1 VSHLRAPLDALLDIG
16 TETLGTQ
23 GAVEHAVNGNLGA
36 EPQRRSWFCN
46 VATEEAPP
54 ARVASIATCHVRRRT
69 YLVEG
74 VFTHKWLRVIE
85 GSTVALT

>member
-1 VSHLRAPLDALLDIG
+1 VSHLCAPLDALLDIG

-23 GAVEHAVNGNLGA
+23 EAVEPAVNGNFARERSRNEGRGFALL
-36 EPQRRSWFCN
+36 PRR
-46 VATEEAPP
+46 EGAPP
-54 ARVASIATCHVRRRT
+54 ATCHVRRRT
-69 YLVEG
+69 YLVVG